1 MSSSDSAA
9 AAMFPGGFG
18 SAMVQSPPH
27 DEELRRLGLLVDAGA
42 MTPLVRMCAGAKGY
56 SPPKDPVPP
65 SPAKGES
72 SHAEEEKEEVARDE
86 ASANEGGE
94 TAEGDADDDAKA
106 EGEGGDV
113 DADVELPQRPELFHL
128 GGHRGE
134 PVPRQ
139 PQVL

>member
-56 SPPKDPVPP
+56 SPPKEPVPP
-65 SPAKGES
+65 SPAKDES
-72 SHAEEEKEEVARDE
+72 SHAEEEKEEAAQEE
-86 ASANEGGE
+86 APA
-94 TAEGDADDDAKA
+94 
-106 EGEGGDV
+106 GEGGDV
-113 DADVELPQRPELFHL
+113 AEGDASIAAASAA
-128 GGHRGE
+128 RGSQART
-134 PVPRQ
+134 PVTAIAT
-139 PQVL
+139 